1 MPYRRCGPCSR
12 LGKKTLFS
20 LKEKSYVFLG
30 LLNSIY
36 NQLKGENS
44 REKALNSREKALDS
58 REKELDSREKALDFR
73 EKELEHREIMCENKE
88 KELEIR
94 EEICREREKELG
106 INLSVVPEN
115 GVLDLIII
123 RCHKDGTRAMAKPCA
138 KCLPCIQSAGV
149 RYIYYTDWEGK
160 LVRELASEM
169 ITTHVCS
176 KSLCE
181 EI

>member
-44 REKALNSREKALDS
+44 REKALNSREK
-58 REKELDSREKALDFR
+58 ELDSREKALDFR
-73 EKELEHREIMCENKE
+73 EKELEHREIMCEKKE

-94 EEICREREKELG
+94 EEICREREKEFV

-115 GVLDLIII
+115 VVLDLIII
-123 RCHKDGTRAMAKPCA
+123 RCRKDGTRAMAKPCV

-160 LVRELASEM
+160 LVKELASEM

-181 EI
+181 E